1 LTERDVADLIV
12 RNVDPKLVRALKARA
27 GRKGVSA
34 EAEHRAILAAALS
47 GDDRPSLAAFLLTMP
62 KLDGHEDVFDRVQ
75 DRDSR
80 PAPFDRKPK
89 RRVSR

>member
-1 LTERDVADLIV
+1 MERAMADLIV

-34 EAEHRAILAAALS
+34 EAEHRAILAAALGGEAKLS
-47 GDDRPSLAAFLLTMP
+47 FEEFLLTMP
-62 KLDGHEDVFDRVQ
+62 KIDGHEDVFDRVQ

-80 PAPFDRKPK
+80 PPPFARKTK

>member
-1 LTERDVADLIV
+1 MPDLIV
-12 RNVDPKLVRALKARA
+12 RNVDAKIVRALKARA

-34 EAEHRAILAAALS
+34 EAEHRAILAQALS
-47 GDDRPSLAAFLLTMP
+47 GEDKPSLAAFLLTMP
-62 KLDGHEDVFDRVQ
+62 KLDLAEDVFKRVE

-80 PAPFDRKPK
+80 PPPFARKPK

>member
-1 LTERDVADLIV
+1 MERAMADLIV

-47 GDDRPSLAAFLLTMP
+47 GDEKPSLAAFLLTMP

-75 DRDSR
+75 DQDSR